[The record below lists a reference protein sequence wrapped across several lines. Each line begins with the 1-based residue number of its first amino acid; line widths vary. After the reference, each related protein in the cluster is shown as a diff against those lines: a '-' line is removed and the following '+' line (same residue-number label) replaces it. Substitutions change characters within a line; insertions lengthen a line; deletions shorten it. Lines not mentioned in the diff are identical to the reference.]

1 MINAGSETEAAAGAV
16 LQPPGA
22 TQALSIRTADSFLTR
37 LKGLM
42 FSRPLQP
49 HEGLLLTRCAS
60 VHTAF
65 MRQVIDVVYL
75 DAEGRITKCVERLG
89 RWRASVGAR
98 GTAHTLELAAGAIRQ
113 QGLQVGQRIEHP
125 AVQAVRVVARGPVG
139 AEAGRTAARAVPPSQ
154 RGAAMIEFA
163 VVGPVLT
170 LLGLAVLQY
179 GMLFFAKNQYNHAA
193 FMAARAGSVRNA
205 DLGQVREAYIK
216 ALVPAY
222 GGGRNLTEMIASEVY
237 ARDVINGTNVSGR
250 NVDHE
255 GSTPAGAVRIEL
267 LNPTRESFDD
277 WHDPALTNAIG
288 GGRRVI
294 PNTGLAFRDA
304 AEIRPNS
311 GQNIQD
317 ANLIKLRITHG
328 YLPKVPLMNLVYTRY
343 LRWLDPGTDAF
354 HTQLVNSGL
363 IPVVTHVTLQMQS
376 HPIEPDSP
384 VSLPGAGNG
393 GSPTNPGDPP
403 VSTDPPPQCTTIGCT
418 ASPGNGTP
426 PGGGGDDGDEPDCP

>member
-1 MINAGSETEAAAGAV
+1 MVHQAPTHAATAADAPVRTAG
-16 LQPPGA
+16 
-22 TQALSIRTADSFLTR
+22 LSIRVADSFFAR
-37 LKGLM
+37 FRGLM
-42 FSRPLQP
+42 LSRPLGP
-49 HEGLLLTRCAS
+49 EEGLLITRCTS
-60 VHTAF
+60 VHTCF

-75 DAEGRITKCVERLG
+75 DAQGRITRCAPGVRPWRGSLG
-89 RWRASVGAR
+89 PR
-98 GTAHTLELAAGAIRQ
+98 GTAHTLELAEGAIARLGLAPGQ
-113 QGLQVGQRIEHP
+113 VLVHAALQGLQQRSAAE
-125 AVQAVRVVARGPVG
+125 VRTQA
-139 AEAGRTAARAVPPSQ
+139 AGVPPAQ

-205 DLGQVREAYIK
+205 DLGQIREAYVT

-222 GGGRNLTEMIASEVY
+222 GGGRNLAEMLASQTY

-255 GSTPAGAVRIEL
+255 GNTPGGAVRIEL
-267 LNPTRESFDD
+267 LNPTKESFDD
-277 WHDPALTNAIG
+277 WSDPALRDTIG

-294 PNTGLAFRDA
+294 PNSGLGFRDA
-304 AEIRPNS
+304 GEVKSNS

-317 ANLIKLRITHG
+317 ANLIKLRVTHG
-328 YLPKVPLMNLVYTRY
+328 YLPKVPLIKLVYTRY

-354 HTQLVNSGL
+354 HTQLVNAGL
-363 IPVVTHVTLQMQS
+363 IPVVTHVTLEMQS
-376 HPIEPDSP
+376 HAIEPSSP

-403 VSTDPPPQCTTIGCT
+403 VTSEPPPQCTTIGCT
-418 ASPGNGTP
+418 ASPGTGTP
-426 PGGGGDDGDEPDCP
+426 PGGGGDDGEAPDCP